1 METPRLLTDW
11 ITEGMAAELGA
22 GSLKIKVR
30 VGMCINS
37 CGCEQILIL
46 FTLQKTQ
53 ELSRIG

>member
-11 ITEGMAAELGA
+11 IMEGMVVGLGA
-22 GSLKIKVR
+22 ESLKIKVR

-37 CGCEQILIL
+37 CWCKRILIL